1 MKASYLSNTDILK
14 YIDSLTLRTL
24 FVRMKI
30 LDKNERPIKTIEG
43 RATGGSISINAS
55 SAVRRTGN
63 ITLVA
68 SESEIELDEDLKTLY
83 KVTDVD
89 NLISMNKRVEI
100 EIGLKNTG
108 LEYKEYDTFWMPLG
122 QFLITNASVTHNLQ
136 GIQIQVKLTDK
147 MALLNG
153 EVGGTIPGAIIHS
166 PYEDLLTG
174 EKIQALFFTLIR
186 ELVSEIGE
194 IPEHKII
201 IEDIGERITTGA
213 FWQNI
218 STEENLELV
227 SYKDPVTGTM
237 VYEIKQENKDYVALK
252 AVSYMPNVRVGMLN
266 TNFVY
271 PDKELSSTSGDSVA
285 SMLDKIAKALG
296 NFEYFFDLDGNF
308 RFRQIKNYLNEGSAI
323 DDITVA
329 IAEGYFINSSAGKS
343 LYSFAEGVN
352 LISSY
357 SNNPTYSN
365 IKNDYTV
372 WGKKRGTDTAI
383 RYHLIIDNKK
393 LLNTEEQQLFQGNDS
408 FNVWLATV
416 SDITQAFPTEQ
427 AARTAVLTSLN
438 IDPNIASMNATSKT
452 FGRWRFHDTII
463 PEVMT
468 SFAKEGD
475 VNIITSKQVKFSLQ
489 NDEQNENFVAI
500 RSYIENDQIIIE
512 FNAIQNNTYTWTRV
526 YENKWKEEK
535 YRAITFGNSD
545 INLPQ
550 SFYQWLTYNAEYQEQ
565 FITSGLYSF
574 NNESF
579 NLPNNDLLSWN
590 TEFYLYDIYTN
601 AETTEKFFGIWIQ
614 SSSISYKNDAGEWF
628 EVYRNGEWNEIK
640 YKYLFFKNSYH
651 IDDNNYNWFKNYTFE
666 SKILTAGERWQFN
679 NIIDLE
685 NFPGDISLQFGVFET
700 ISGTKNYYS
709 AAKFNKII
717 KQNSQL
723 IAQNNYDLNKQEI
736 MYENGQWE
744 APDARNNNTND
755 SFQYFYI
762 SGDSQAIPIN
772 AYNWL
777 IQNAKQYT
785 VPYREINGKWQLKA
799 TNFFSTP
806 SGYYNFNIANRSEQI
821 TYNIPFNLI
830 WEHQYYWGTETEIY
844 LGTAFKIETKYDAT
858 YDRKDG
864 PILSVDYRIS
874 SSSST
879 YNNEW
884 IDMRSSNNGYNWRP
898 EWKYIDF
905 GIGQMVSIYFYN
917 WFTANFELVEEN
929 AETDLVT
936 YNLRK
941 TTAQSQEYIQTG
953 EVWKLKENPW
963 LSYTNQGSLSAG
975 IWFTTPLALFFDP
988 ITEKELDN
996 LASIDSIDITIGS
1009 TNNKLLI
1016 NNKKMIYENNQW
1028 KVAPPIAIKFLQP
1041 ITDTAFFNVWKAIA
1055 EKYVTTQ
1062 TVAVA
1067 TQKTITKTQFEQLD
1081 WRLQRYYYYVMTC
1094 DISYLGKEMKEN
1106 IPKLFN
1112 IQDGTWKS
1120 SSLTEREY
1128 FIDMIDLDDVLVTND
1143 PALIGT
1149 VDSVTKKK
1157 YVSQSGYEA
1166 LAKAYEFAVHKIQRR
1181 AKVIDSQEVN
1191 CLFRTGSEKTA
1202 SQIDWTNSVFVL
1214 NEHDPSLNANETV
1227 LAQQLQEEA
1236 VKKGQLQVIVP
1247 KEVFTR
1253 LSVLDPET
1261 PAYDLLRSQL
1271 HEFLSYNENINLTA
1285 VPVYHLD
1292 VNTRITVEDDKSDI
1306 HGDYLIQSIQIP
1318 LTINGQ
1324 MTINAKRAIER
1335 I

>member
-1 MKASYLSNTDILK
+1 MKASYLSNADILK

-100 EIGLKNTG
+100 EVGLKNTG
-108 LEYKEYDTFWMPLG
+108 LEYKEYDVFWIPLG
-122 QFLITNASVTHNLQ
+122 QFLITNASVTHNTQ

-153 EVGGTIPGAIIHS
+153 EVGGTMPGVIIHS

-174 EKIQALFFTLIR
+174 EKFQALFFTLIR

-194 IPEHKII
+194 IPDNKII
-201 IEDIGERITTGA
+201 IEDINERVSTGA
-213 FWQNI
+213 FWKNI
-218 STEENLELV
+218 STTDNIELV
-227 SYKDPVTGTM
+227 SYKDPDTNEII
-237 VYEIKQENKDYVALK
+237 YEIKQEGKDYTNLEAI
-252 AVSYMPNVRVGMLN
+252 SYIENERVGILN
-266 TNFVY
+266 TDFVY
-271 PDKELSSTSGDSVA
+271 PNKELASTRGDSVA
-285 SMLDKIAKALG
+285 SMLDKIAKELG

-308 RFRQIKNYLNEGSAI
+308 RFRQIRNYLNEGSTA

-329 IAEGYFINSSAGKS
+329 IAEGYFINSSVGKS
-343 LYSFAEGVN
+343 LYSFEEGVN

-357 SNNPTYSN
+357 GNNPIYAN
-365 IKNDYTV
+365 IKNDYTI
-372 WGKKRGTDTAI
+372 WGKKRGSDTAI

-393 LLNTEEQQLFQGNDS
+393 LFSAEEQQLFQNKDS
-408 FNVWLATV
+408 FDVWLATV
-416 SDITQAFPTEQ
+416 SDTIKAFPTEQ
-427 AARTAVLTSLN
+427 AARTEVLTSLK
-438 IDPNIASMNATSKT
+438 IDPNKTDANVTITT
-452 FGRWRFHDTII
+452 FGRWQFYNTII
-463 PEVMT
+463 PGVVS
-468 SFAKEGD
+468 SFTKNND
-475 VNIITSKQVKFSLQ
+475 ISIIMSKQVQFSLQ
-489 NDEQNENFVAI
+489 NAEDEKFVAI
-500 RSYIENDQIIIE
+500 RSYMDNNKMIVE
-512 FNAIQNNTYTWTRV
+512 FNAVKNNVYNWIRV
-526 YENKWKEEK
+526 YEDGWKDEK
-535 YRAITFGNSD
+535 YRAITFGNSA

-550 SFYQWLTYNAEYQEQ
+550 SFYQWLTYNAEYQEK
-565 FITSGLYSF
+565 FISSGLYSF
-574 NNESF
+574 KESIILQSL
-579 NLPNNDLLSWN
+579 NAWN
-590 TEFYLYDIYTN
+590 TEFYLYDLGKNT
-601 AETTEKFFGIWIQ
+601 ETAEKFFGIWIT
-614 SSSISYKNDAGEWF
+614 SSSILYKNDTGEWF

-666 SKILTAGERWQFN
+666 SKVLTGGEKWQFN
-679 NIIDLE
+679 NIIDLV
-685 NFPGDISLQFGVFET
+685 NFPGDIPLQFGIFET
-700 ISGTKNYYS
+700 ISGTKNNYS

-723 IAQNNYDLNKQEI
+723 IAQNNYYLDKQEI
-736 MYENGQWE
+736 MYENGQWKIPE
-744 APDARNNNTND
+744 IHQQDTD

-762 SGDSQAIPIN
+762 SGGAQTIALD

-777 IQNAKQYT
+777 TSNAKKYT
-785 VPYREINGKWQLKA
+785 VPYLEINGKWKLK
-799 TNFFSTP
+799 NNNGFSTP
-806 SGYYNFNIANRSEQI
+806 QGYYDFNTINRSEEVIYTVPFNILRETQNGNLSTYSGSAFI
-821 TYNIPFNLI
+821 ISTTYN
-830 WEHQYYWGTETEIY
+830 EIQAQHYGPKLSVKYKVSNSSQTY
-844 LGTAFKIETKYDAT
+844 LG
-858 YDRKDG
+858 
-864 PILSVDYRIS
+864 
-874 SSSST
+874 
-879 YNNEW
+879 EW
-884 IDMRSSNNGYNWRP
+884 LDKHTNYVYNWKKD
-898 EWKYIDF
+898 WKYIDF

-917 WFTANFELVEEN
+917 WFTANFVLIEEN
-929 AETDLVT
+929 NDKDTLTT
-936 YNLRK
+936 YTLRQ
-941 TTAQSQEYIQTG
+941 TTSQSQEYIKAG
-953 EVWKLKENPW
+953 EVWKLKDNPW
-963 LSYTNQGSLSAG
+963 LSHANVTLSSAIGLVNPNQ
-975 IWFTTPLALFFDP
+975 PLALFFDT
-988 ITEKELDN
+988 IRDKELDD
-996 LASIDSIDITIGS
+996 LISIHQIDIETDP
-1009 TNNKLLI
+1009 TDALKNKLFI
-1016 NNKKMIYENNQW
+1016 ERRTIYQDNQW
-1028 KVAPPIAIKFLQP
+1028 TIAPPIAIKFLQS
-1041 ITDTAFFNVWKAIA
+1041 ITDMEFFNAWNAIA
-1055 EKYVTTQ
+1055 EKHITTQ

-1120 SSLTEREY
+1120 QSLTDQEY
-1128 FIDMIDLDDVLVTND
+1128 FIDMIDLDDVLITNN
-1143 PALIGT
+1143 PTLIGT
-1149 VDSVTKKK
+1149 IDSITKKK

-1236 VKKGQLQVIVP
+1236 AKKGQCQVIVP

-1271 HEFLSYNENINLTA
+1271 HEFLSYNENINLTT

-1292 VNTRITVEDDKSDI
+1292 VNTRITVNDDKSDI